1 MIDSAWKSWYRAKHD
16 QRCLAS
22 GTEFE
27 GYVTSLLARLHPDY
41 LNPSPM
47 GRFGDGGC
55 DGLAD
60 DGSILYACYG
70 QRATTSVEQKTKDKI
85 ESDFARAI
93 ACWSDFSTWRFVTN
107 APCGPLSTQTIVD
120 LRRKHAP
127 GTERPIML
135 DIWQAE
141 DLWWNVAAK
150 LTPKQLDEVI
160 PGVPH
165 AENVELADL
174 VELILSLEEVD
185 RNGSDNLESIR
196 PVPSTKMDF
205 NKLPEITRLEFN
217 SGRLHSARIGRWFS
231 QQADPALRDEK
242 AQRFRVMYQEAR
254 RATTDVREIV
264 RRVYGALGGQ
274 DFDLDTKRA
283 NAVYGVTAYFFD
295 SCDIFE
301 EPPSDDAESE
311 VGHVVTDQRH

>member
-1 MIDSAWKSWYRAKHD
+1 MSVIDSAWKSWYRAKHD

-47 GRFGDGGC
+47 GRYGDGGC

-107 APCGPLSTQTIVD
+107 APCGPLSIQTIVD

-127 GTERPIML
+127 GTERPIVM

-185 RNGSDNLESIR
+185 RNDSDNLESIR

-205 NKLPEITRLEFN
+205 NKLPETTRAEFN
-217 SGRLHSARIGRWFS
+217 VGRLLSVRIDRWFS
-231 QQADPALRDEK
+231 QQSNPTMRDEK
-242 AQRFRVMYQEAR
+242 AQRFRAIYQEAR
-254 RATTDVREIV
+254 QATTDVREIV

-283 NAVYGVTAYFFD
+283 NAVYAVTAYFFD

-301 EPPSDDAESE
+301 EPPDTYDGSE
-311 VGHVVTDQRH
+311 VGYVVAN